1 MVRLYEATLSRQ
13 SSIKH
18 PVNKKKST
26 KISKQFRATDSYLKK
41 IYPLLQL
48 YVESDM
54 SMKRILLEN
63 VNDKCF
69 AAMLSV
75 AQNAFHNDKLTNSL
89 PPAHRDA
96 LIKKLDKDKIALR
109 KLFDCNKINHSRG
122 NAIQVGGSL
131 GLLMGAI
138 IPLLTKLFT

>member
-1 MVRLYEATLSRQ
+1 MVRFYDT
-13 SSIKH
+13 SSPKIHELKPNH
-18 PVNKKKST
+18 SFKKTKNVNKH
-26 KISKQFRATDSYLKK
+26 FRTTDNYLKK

-48 YVESDM
+48 YVKSDM
-54 SMKRILLEN
+54 SMKRTLLEN

-75 AQNAFHNDKLTNSL
+75 AQNAFHNEKLTQSL
-89 PPAHRDA
+89 PQDHRDA
-96 LIKKLDKDKIALR
+96 LIRKLDKDKIALR
-109 KLFDCNKINHSRG
+109 KLFDCNKSNHSRS

-138 IPLLTKLFT
+138 IPLLSKLFT